1 MPACVMFL
9 LCVTLLIAGCGGEKH
24 LPSSNPP
31 EYDPNKV
38 YTSQPVIPD
47 RASDISA
54 TQVRPRDLAAQSPS
68 PKPTETR
75 LQRQGDQPLSS
86 AELARRVLAGGPT
99 GRTALLE
106 ALTASGFAVLDTQ
119 KRIVTGVPQK
129 PEMGLALEER
139 EVDMLARAAADQL
152 TMPFSDF
159 EADVAFAVGDDQG
172 GRILVSMLLNEI
184 RNGINDASPT
194 VRSWAGLI
202 VELGRQSPVPYD
214 LLTVTETSS
223 VRLNGFQQVLM
234 LKHLSAEFFALAIQR
249 AIPALSRRDAPSH
262 DGPRLLHRVSD
273 PERWVRRV
281 SSLNAGDP
289 CGFGTDEGIR
299 TSEQASMWGWSLKFV
314 FGPLRQATEEL
325 PLLDLYRRVADT
337 ADTRTS
343 KAFVERM
350 TALREIDYSKAETAQ
365 LNKLVKTMSQLHNL
379 ATALLSLAELTAV
392 MNAVKIDINMDP
404 APPLERT
411 KTRQP
416 GQYAKLTAALSF
428 DLGDLDHPTRT
439 NVACTSW
446 LFAGVG
452 LDFSMPENG
461 PIKNADVEW
470 TLIKGGLKMDSKAGY
485 KITEAIVELENPGP
499 RIQDAGVGF
508 GNVKKSVRT
517 NETGV
522 AKVGIHGAPQ
532 KRDLGR
538 DPQPVK
544 KEAIVRANVQ
554 LKPAD
559 MFRDF
564 ADALKGPWALPAQV
578 LYRSHLLGKNYRFD
592 VIDWAPPL
600 RLLIQH
606 RVQHDPQSSYAKVGY
621 AQFDGTV
628 QFEILLKQEAEGWYS
643 GEIDVVRPMVVHHV
657 RPAANPCSGSGS
669 RAENWTIST
678 RVDPTGKLL
687 NMHLGFTSS
696 DEQASWT
703 CRGPAGTFRSDL
715 YIDISGILKSVQLPI
730 MSGTKKEFTAKNPK
744 LLEWLSVT
752 VMEGI
757 DE

>member
-1 MPACVMFL
+1 VRNA
-9 LCVTLLIAGCGGEKH
+9 
-24 LPSSNPP
+24 
-31 EYDPNKV
+31 
-38 YTSQPVIPD
+38 QP
-47 RASDISA
+47 ISA
-54 TQVRPRDLAAQSPS
+54 V
-68 PKPTETR
+68 
-75 LQRQGDQPLSS
+75 
-86 AELARRVLAGGPT
+86 ELARRVLTGGTAGQA
-99 GRTALLE
+99 ALLE
-106 ALTASGFAVLDTQ
+106 ALSASGFAVLDSK
-119 KRIVTGVPQK
+119 KRVISAVPQK

-139 EVDMLARAAADQL
+139 EVDILARAAADQL
-152 TMPFSDF
+152 TMPFADF
-159 EADVAFAVGDDQG
+159 ETDVALAVGDEQG
-172 GRILVSMLLNEI
+172 GRVLVSMLLNEI
-184 RNGINDASPT
+184 RNGINDPSPT
-194 VRSWAGLI
+194 VRTWAGLI
-202 VELGRQSPVPYD
+202 VELGRQSPEPYD
-214 LLTVTETSS
+214 LVTVTETSS
-223 VRLNGFQQVLM
+223 VRLNGLQQVLL

-249 AIPALSRRDAPSH
+249 AIPALSRRDTPSH
-262 DGPRLLHRVSD
+262 DEPRLLHRVSD
-273 PERWVRRV
+273 RERWARRV

-350 TALREIDYSKAETAQ
+350 KALQEIDYSKAETAQ
-365 LNKLVKTMSQLHNL
+365 LNKLVKTMSQLHSL
-379 ATALLSLAELTAV
+379 ATALLSLAELTTV
-392 MNAVKIDINMDP
+392 MNAVKIDISMDP

-428 DLGDLDHPTRT
+428 DLGDLDLPTRS

-446 LFAGVG
+446 LFASVG

-461 PIKNADVEW
+461 PIKGADVEW
-470 TLIKGGLKMDSKAGY
+470 TLVEGGLKMDSKAGY
-485 KITEAIVELENPGP
+485 KITDAIVELEKPGP

-508 GNVKKSVRT
+508 GDVKKSVRT
-517 NETGV
+517 NENGV

-544 KEAIVRANVQ
+544 KRATVRANVQ

-559 MFRDF
+559 MFRDL

-578 LYRSHLLGKNYRFD
+578 LYRSHLLGKNYSFD
-592 VIDWAPPL
+592 VIDWSPPI

-606 RVQHDPQSSYAKVGY
+606 RLQHDPESGYAKSGH

-628 QFEILLKQEAEGWYS
+628 QFEIPLEPVAEGWFR
-643 GEIDVVRPMVVHHV
+643 GEIDVVRPMVVRHV
-657 RPAANPCSGSGS
+657 KPAANPCSGSGS
-669 RAENWTIST
+669 QTEHWMVST
-678 RVDPTGKLL
+678 RVDPTGKSMT
-687 NMHLGFTSS
+687 MHVGFTSS
-696 DEQASWT
+696 NEQASWT
-703 CRGPAGTFRSDL
+703 CRGPAGVFTSEL
-715 YIDISGILKSVQLPI
+715 YIDVSGILKSVQLPI
-730 MSGTKKEFTAKNPK
+730 MTGAKNAFLQRNPK
-744 LLEWLSVT
+744 LLEQLSVT